1 MLGVESS
8 SIETFTLWFYNILDM
23 LLFLL
28 LSNLNESIGA
38 ILLVLIKALFVRKV
52 FQKYF
57 WDAILFLNLSWL

>member
-57 WDAILFLNLSWL
+57 CDAILFLNLSWL